1 MEQKNN
7 KTVSQML
14 VQLAIKLVSV
24 GLHEQFHLH
33 DFLNSNRD
41 IEEWTASGKLFQTEV
56 AAAEKPLQPMVAR

>member
-24 GLHEQFHLH
+24 GLHEQFRLH